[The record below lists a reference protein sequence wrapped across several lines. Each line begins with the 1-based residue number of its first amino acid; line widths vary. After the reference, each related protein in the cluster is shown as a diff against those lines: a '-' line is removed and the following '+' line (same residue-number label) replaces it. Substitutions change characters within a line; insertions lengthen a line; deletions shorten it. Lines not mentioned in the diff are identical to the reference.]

1 MTKYSI
7 SCLERDTVFIS
18 SHQHRVDLVV
28 KVRIFGKKSARED
41 LRSYPLSL
49 QMNAI
54 KNRLLKIYY

>member
-7 SCLERDTVFIS
+7 SCLERDTVLIS
-18 SHQHRVDLVV
+18 SRQHKVEV

-49 QMNAI
+49 QINAI
-54 KNRLLKIYY
+54 K